1 MRTLIHLSLL
11 ASIKALRVDSGVW
24 HQAVIRGLRLPA
36 FRFMEDTNHSTKYA
50 CLTQSNIF
58 SEWVAQTLLKFWSRQ
73 EVIYRLPR
81 THTGAQRTIVFTK
94 KQQSNEKSCG
104 LGPGVAI
111 FREHKSITLIT
122 SKGTLTGK
130 MQ

>member
-11 ASIKALRVDSGVW
+11 APIRAFRGDSGVW
-24 HQAVIRGLRLPA
+24 RQAVIRGLRLPA

-50 CLTQSNIF
+50 RLTQSKIF
-58 SEWVAQTLLKFWSRQ
+58 SKWVAMSHGQ
-73 EVIYRLPR
+73 EVIDRLPR

-94 KQQSNEKSCG
+94 KRQSNQKSCG

-111 FREHKSITLIT
+111 IRENKSL
-122 SKGTLTGK
+122 K
-130 MQ
+130 